1 MKKLML
7 GLGLAFAMSS
17 NVMALPMTLSDVTG
31 LSGYDSFTDTSD
43 QIFALTDTGGG
54 VNDASAFLMFEFA
67 GNRNINKFG
76 IVGSDGVGGLNHLQI
91 FGGSAGAGYGATI
104 EWDLGTDIATTSFGS
119 TFIDDQLFGFYL
131 EGAGGDLFYTVDAL
145 NQGFEDVVATFDVNS
160 IIAGPSSLAHSN
172 FVFGFEDVY
181 GLDYDYNDFIVGVS
195 DIGATGFTTFD
206 DTPPPSAVPAPA
218 SLGLM
223 GLGLVGLAG
232 VKRKRM
238 QSVKA

>member
-1 MKKLML
+1 MKKTFLVASVM
-7 GLGLAFAMSS
+7 LAFSGSA
-17 NVMALPMTLSDVTG
+17 MALPMTLSDVTG
-31 LSGYDSFTDTSD
+31 LSGYDSFTDTGD

-104 EWDLGTDIATTSFGS
+104 EWDLGTDTATTSFGS
-119 TFIDDQLFGFYL
+119 TMIDDQLFGFYL
-131 EGAGGDLFYTVDAL
+131 EGAGGDMFYTVDAL
-145 NQGFEDVVATFDVNS
+145 NQGFEDVVASFDVNS
-160 IIAGPSSLAHSN
+160 IIAGPNSLAHSN

-195 DIGATGFTTFD
+195 DIRATGATTFD
-206 DTPPPSAVPAPA
+206 TPSPVPAPA
-218 SLGLM
+218 PLALM
-223 GLGLVGLAG
+223 GLGLIGLAG
-232 VKRKRM
+232 IKGKKKADARK
-238 QSVKA
+238 KA